1 MGVSIMSVED
11 VKMIDQGVFAKS
23 EYQASFRDINEQVT
37 EGRFEPALFD
47 ANIQTDRE
55 LIELYFAKQT
65 QDFETVTESPPVP
78 KVLMKQMMIQTDPEI
93 EEFNDELEPQLYHI
107 PC

>member
-1 MGVSIMSVED
+1 MGIDAMSIEEVRK
-11 VKMIDQGVFAKS
+11 VDQGNYARS

-55 LIELYFAKQT
+55 LIELY
-65 QDFETVTESPPVP
+65 
-78 KVLMKQMMIQTDPEI
+78 
-93 EEFNDELEPQLYHI
+93 Y
-107 PC
+107 